1 MLYYSCGSSKIS
13 VLSAL
18 IETCSL
24 SNEWFRL
31 WMKVFHVTW
40 EKDVFT
46 ILDYMYHVLQW
57 KFVLQITHAI
67 FYTPMF
73 IHCNP
78 PYSKQEMKSC
88 HKRWKLLIDMS
99 HVYVW
104 WRVHFVIYC
113 YWYIDMLSNEHVQCF
128 SFEYE
133 YKCWIIHF
141 Y

>member
-78 PYSKQEMKSC
+78 PYSQQADKKSC
-88 HKRWKLLIDMS
+88 HKSWTLLINILHELCMYDGGCNFIFS
-99 HVYVW
+99 CW
-104 WRVHFVIYC
+104 W
-113 YWYIDMLSNEHVQCF
+113 YWSIDMLSMCNVF
-128 SFEYE
+128 LFEYE
-133 YKCWIIHF
+133 CYVQ
-141 Y
+141 